1 MSTILHKTNCWIA
14 CILVQA
20 FRIPAAGVILILF
33 FAAGC
38 GTLPNGRGWGQDA
51 FSPID
56 AGRISRAAH
65 DAFFNSNTLV
75 PLASALVFGIDDFD
89 ERASDWAVKHNPV
102 FGSGDDARD
111 ASDYLRATLRIEAI
125 ITAFATPSGDV
136 PGQWMVSKAKGIGV
150 ELAAAG
156 ATSSMTDLV
165 KDVTDRTRPD
175 ERSDNS
181 FPSGH
186 ASGAFSYMTLANRN
200 IDSIDM
206 PQALKA
212 PLKIGNYL
220 LASGVA
226 WGRVEGR
233 RHYPSDVLAG
243 AALGHFLS
251 AFIHDAFMN
260 LPEDGNADIVV
271 FPVVNGAGI
280 SLAFRF

>member
-1 MSTILHKTNCWIA
+1 M
-14 CILVQA
+14 
-20 FRIPAAGVILILF
+20 
-33 FAAGC
+33 
-38 GTLPNGRGWGQDA
+38 PNGRGWGQDA
-51 FSPID
+51 FFPID

-75 PLASALVFGIDDFD
+75 PLASALVFGIEDFD
-89 ERASDWAVKHNPV
+89 ERVSDWAVKYNPV
-102 FGSGDDARD
+102 FGSKDDARE
-111 ASDYLRATLRIEAI
+111 ASDYLRATLRVEAV

-136 PGQWMVSKAKGIGV
+136 PEQWMVSKTKGLGV
-150 ELAAAG
+150 ELAATG
-156 ATSSMTDLV
+156 ATSSVTDWI
-165 KDVTDRTRPD
+165 KDATDRTRPD

-200 IDSIDM
+200 IDSIDI
-206 PQALKA
+206 PQVLKP

-226 WGRVEGR
+226 WARVEGH

-243 AALGHFLS
+243 SALGHFLT

-260 LPEDGNADIVV
+260 LPENDDVDFVA
-271 FPVVNGAGI
+271 FPVPKGAGI
-280 SLAFRF
+280 ALAFRF